1 MRNNYQ
7 KNILQIINI
16 FFIIPR
22 INSFN
27 RDEKSDGPDRQ
38 PDNMKILEEL
48 KSELQVITTE
58 IAKFDTIIYILIPT
72 TIILFLIIIGFSI
85 YEIIKCMRKK
95 ETLLIDDKKYF
106 SQLMDSSSDS
116 SSTKKKSNKNSNNN
130 EIKNSFHSS
139 MVTDS
144 VNSNNLKQS
153 EVLNSLNANIDVKDS
168 NNNANNN
175 ARSLSGCEAPLIQEL
190 IPQMNKEEEKF
201 FTNNGEEDGNEKIK
215 FLSNPYLK

>member
-95 ETLLIDDKKYF
+95 ETLLIDEKNI
-106 SQLMDSSSDS
+106 
-116 SSTKKKSNKNSNNN
+116 TKKKSNKNSNNN

-168 NNNANNN
+168 NNNSNNKD
-175 ARSLSGCEAPLIQEL
+175 RSLSGCEAPLIQEL
-190 IPQMNKEEEKF
+190 KPQMNKEEEKF